1 MSTPSNAPITNE
13 PGANEPST
21 GSNRI
26 IVIATYGWVF
36 TGQKMQLASDGVHLE
51 KADVIRTWGT
61 THGLGQLALG
71 GPTSDTK
78 LDPCGTVRLPLSSV
92 VAVIDCPGWE

>member
-1 MSTPSNAPITNE
+1 MSNEVSNEPSSTEAPITPE
-13 PGANEPST
+13 
-21 GSNRI
+21 SNRI

-36 TGQKMQLASDGVHLE
+36 TGQKVQVHSDGVHIE
-51 KADVIRTWGT
+51 KSDVIRTWGT

-78 LDPCGTVRLPLSSV
+78 LDPCGTVRLPLTSV
-92 VAVIDCPGWE
+92 VAIIDCPGWA